1 MWDFEDHSNVVSFAK
16 ERPGEPEGAG
26 EAKRSAGP
34 PGSSRETIARRAA
47 ETERLFAALSHLGW
61 TRAECALFAPLTL
74 EIRDLAR
81 EKRAVILAHSYQ
93 TPDILFGIA
102 DHRGDS
108 LGLSIAARD
117 TDADVIVFC
126 GVRFMAET
134 AKILSPRKTV
144 LHPAP
149 DAGCSLSESITAED
163 VRRLRAEHREAA
175 FVCYV
180 NTSAEVKAECDVVAT
195 SANALAIVEA
205 LPEQKIVFLPD
216 EFMAK
221 NLAALTKKTIVG
233 THGRCIVHERF
244 ELETALAWKAAHP
257 EAKLLVHTESRPEVV
272 RIADLAGGTGDMVE
286 YVKKS
291 PAREFMLVT
300 ECGLSD
306 RLRVEFPDR
315 TFIGTCALCPHMKR
329 VELRNVLECLER
341 PRPEQIVEVPED
353 VRVRALRAIERMFE
367 LTKKGASAG
376 RPHSNLG
383 EAASC
388 A

>member
-1 MWDFEDHSNVVSFAK
+1 MTFTK
-16 ERPGEPEGAG
+16 EQL
-26 EAKRSAGP
+26 
-34 PGSSRETIARRAA
+34 
-47 ETERLFAALSHLGW
+47 ETETGRLFAALAHVGW
-61 TRAECALFAPLTL
+61 TRAECALHAPLTL
-74 EIRDLAR
+74 EIRERAKA
-81 EKRAVILAHSYQ
+81 KRAVILAHSYQ

-108 LGLSIAARD
+108 LGLSVVARD
-117 TDADVIVFC
+117 TDADAIVFC

-134 AKILSPRKTV
+134 AKILSPGKLV

-149 DAGCSLSESITAED
+149 DAGCSLSESITAAD
-163 VRRLRAEHREAA
+163 VQRLRAENPDAA

-180 NTSAEVKAECDVVAT
+180 NTSAEVKAECDACCT

-205 LPEQKIVFLPD
+205 LPEKKVVFLPD
-216 EFMAK
+216 RFMAE
-221 NLAALTKKTIVG
+221 NLRALTSKEIVSYDG
-233 THGRCIVHERF
+233 TCIVHERF
-244 ELETALAWKAAHP
+244 TAETARAWKELHP
-257 EAKLLVHTESRPEVV
+257 EAKMLVHTESRPEVV
-272 RIADLAGGTGDMVE
+272 ALADLAGGTGDMVN

-315 TFIGTCALCPHMKR
+315 TFIGSCALCPHMKR
-329 VELRNVLECLER
+329 VDLRNVLRCLEA
-341 PRPEQIVEVPED
+341 PTPEQVVEIPED

-367 LTKKGASAG
+367 LGKKGASAA

-383 EAASC
+383 ERTR
-388 A
+388 